1 MMFTTDI
8 ALKVDPEYKK
18 ITTRFLEN
26 PEEFKMA
33 FARAWFKLTHRDM
46 GPAARYLGDEV
57 PKETFIW
64 QDPLPAANYKMIDSA
79 DISEL
84 KDKILKTGLSDTKL
98 IKTAWASASTFRGT
112 DFRGGDNG
120 ARIRLAPQK
129 TGQSTIPQSY
139 TVYWRHSWRFRTI
152 SIKTEAMVKSIPI
165 GPDCSGRKC
174 SH

>member
-1 MMFTTDI
+1 
-8 ALKVDPEYKK
+8 
-18 ITTRFLEN
+18 
-26 PEEFKMA
+26 
-33 FARAWFKLTHRDM
+33 
-46 GPAARYLGDEV
+46 
-57 PKETFIW
+57 
-64 QDPLPAANYKMIDSA
+64 MIDSA

-152 SIKTEAMVKSIPI
+152 SIKTEAMVKKSIPI